1 MASKKIKK
9 LLISNRGEIACKIIL
24 CAKKLK
30 IPTLAIYSDDD
41 INSLHVQLA
50 DEAVPVPGSLV
61 SETYMNSSAI
71 IKIAKKYK
79 ANAIHPGYGLL
90 SENADFV
97 ELVEK
102 NKLIFIG
109 PKSQIVRS
117 MGEKDKAKSLM
128 EKAGIP
134 VVPGYHGNNQEE
146 DFLKKRADKIGYP
159 LLIKA
164 RAGGGGRGMRV
175 ALSKKS
181 FSSSFKEATSEA
193 KTNFDDKNCILEKYI
208 SKARHIEIQIF
219 ADKYGNV
226 IHLFDRDCS
235 LQRRQQKV
243 IEEAPSPQLSDEI
256 RSFLGAL
263 SVKAAK
269 FIKYEGAGTIE
280 FIADVEKGLD
290 KNKIYFMEMNTRIQV
305 EHPVTE
311 AVTSTNLIS
320 WQLEIA
326 NGSKLP
332 KSQNDVKLNGWS
344 IEARLYAENVN
355 NNFLPQSG
363 IIHHLNFPSLS
374 KHKNCTLETG
384 IKDGD
389 YITPFYDPM
398 IAKIISHG
406 DNRADAIVKLNNYL
420 SELEIAGITTNLNL
434 LKKIL
439 NHKGFKKENFT
450 TKFIEENLNELIDN
464 NIDNYLKALTS
475 LTVFKNLN
483 VFPTDNWYMWK
494 PNEYPLNISIK
505 GVEEKF
511 NIACLNFD
519 KFEIKFGNFKYTC
532 TSTIFNKT
540 SIEANINGKYLSIKY
555 NLFVD
560 KFTNN
565 KIFTFF
571 TKNNT
576 YEVLF
581 SNILIS
587 GDDEDKNL
595 DDVINAPM
603 HGIIKY
609 NNLKPNIKVKKGD
622 VLLSLEAMK
631 MEYSLKSPRDGIIE
645 KILIKDGQQVTEKMK
660 LIILK
665 KRKYN

>member
-1 MASKKIKK
+1 
-9 LLISNRGEIACKIIL
+9 
-24 CAKKLK
+24 
-30 IPTLAIYSDDD
+30 
-41 INSLHVQLA
+41 
-50 DEAVPVPGSLV
+50 
-61 SETYMNSSAI
+61 
-71 IKIAKKYK
+71 
-79 ANAIHPGYGLL
+79 
-90 SENADFV
+90 
-97 ELVEK
+97 
-102 NKLIFIG
+102 
-109 PKSQIVRS
+109 

-128 EKAGIP
+128 EKAGLP

-146 DFLKKRADKIGYP
+146 DYLKNKADKIGYP

-175 ALSKKS
+175 ALSKKT

-193 KTNFDDKNCILEKYI
+193 KANFNDKNCILEKYI

-235 LQRRQQKV
+235 IQRRQQKV

-269 FIKYEGAGTIE
+269 FIQYEGAGTIE
-280 FIADVEKGLD
+280 FVADVEKGLD
-290 KNKIYFMEMNTRIQV
+290 KNKIYFIEMNTRIQV

-389 YITPFYDPM
+389 YISPFYDPM

-406 DNRADAIVKLNNYL
+406 VNRADAIVKLNNYL
-420 SELEIAGITTNLNL
+420 SEFEIAGITTNLNL
-434 LKKIL
+434 LKTIL
-439 NHKGFKKENFT
+439 NHKDFKKENFT
-450 TKFIEENLNELIDN
+450 TKFIEENVNDLIDN

-475 LTVFKNLN
+475 LIVFKNLN

-505 GVEEKF
+505 GVEERF
-511 NIACLNFD
+511 SIACLNFD
-519 KFEIKFGNFKYTC
+519 TFEIKFGNFKYTC
-532 TSTIFNKT
+532 TSTIFTKT
-540 SIEANINGKYLSIKY
+540 SIEANVNGKYLSIKY

-595 DDVINAPM
+595 DDVISAPM

-660 LIILK
+660 LLILK
-665 KRKYN
+665 K

>member
-1 MASKKIKK
+1 
-9 LLISNRGEIACKIIL
+9 
-24 CAKKLK
+24 
-30 IPTLAIYSDDD
+30 
-41 INSLHVQLA
+41 
-50 DEAVPVPGSLV
+50 
-61 SETYMNSSAI
+61 
-71 IKIAKKYK
+71 
-79 ANAIHPGYGLL
+79 
-90 SENADFV
+90 
-97 ELVEK
+97 
-102 NKLIFIG
+102 
-109 PKSQIVRS
+109 

-128 EKAGIP
+128 EKAGLP

-146 DFLKKRADKIGYP
+146 DYLKNKADKIGYP

-175 ALSKKS
+175 ALSKKT

-193 KTNFDDKNCILEKYI
+193 KTNFNDKNCILEKYI

-235 LQRRQQKV
+235 IQRRQQKV

-269 FIKYEGAGTIE
+269 FIQYEGAGTIE
-280 FIADVEKGLD
+280 FVADVEKGLD
-290 KNKIYFMEMNTRIQV
+290 KNKIYFIEMNTRIQV

-389 YITPFYDPM
+389 YISPFYDPM

-406 DNRADAIVKLNNYL
+406 VNRADAIVKLNNYL
-420 SELEIAGITTNLNL
+420 SEFEIAGITTNLNL
-434 LKKIL
+434 LKTIL
-439 NHKGFKKENFT
+439 NHKDFKKENFT
-450 TKFIEENLNELIDN
+450 TKFIEENVNDLIDN

-475 LTVFKNLN
+475 LIVFKNLN

-505 GVEEKF
+505 GVEERF
-511 NIACLNFD
+511 SIACLNFD
-519 KFEIKFGNFKYTC
+519 TFEIKFGNFKYTC
-532 TSTIFNKT
+532 TSTIFTKT
-540 SIEANINGKYLSIKY
+540 SIEANVNGKYLSIKY

-595 DDVINAPM
+595 DDVISAPM

-665 KRKYN
+665 K

>member
-1 MASKKIKK
+1 
-9 LLISNRGEIACKIIL
+9 
-24 CAKKLK
+24 
-30 IPTLAIYSDDD
+30 
-41 INSLHVQLA
+41 
-50 DEAVPVPGSLV
+50 
-61 SETYMNSSAI
+61 
-71 IKIAKKYK
+71 
-79 ANAIHPGYGLL
+79 
-90 SENADFV
+90 
-97 ELVEK
+97 
-102 NKLIFIG
+102 
-109 PKSQIVRS
+109 
-117 MGEKDKAKSLM
+117 M
-128 EKAGIP
+128 EKAGLP

-146 DFLKKRADKIGYP
+146 DYLKNKADKIGYP

-175 ALSKKS
+175 ALSKKT

-193 KTNFDDKNCILEKYI
+193 KANFNDKNCILEKYI

-235 LQRRQQKV
+235 IQRRQQKV

-269 FIKYEGAGTIE
+269 FIQYEGAGTIE
-280 FIADVEKGLD
+280 FVADVEKGLD
-290 KNKIYFMEMNTRIQV
+290 KNKIYFIEMNTRIQV

-344 IEARLYAENVN
+344 IEARLYAENVS

-389 YITPFYDPM
+389 YISPFYDPM

-406 DNRADAIVKLNNYL
+406 VNRADAIVKLNNYL
-420 SELEIAGITTNLNL
+420 SEFEIAGITTNLNL
-434 LKKIL
+434 LKTIL
-439 NHKGFKKENFT
+439 NHKDFKKENFT
-450 TKFIEENLNELIDN
+450 TKFIEENVNDLIDN

-475 LTVFKNLN
+475 LIVFKNLN

-505 GVEEKF
+505 GVEERF
-511 NIACLNFD
+511 SIACLNFD
-519 KFEIKFGNFKYTC
+519 TFEIKFGNFKYTC
-532 TSTIFNKT
+532 TSTIFTKT
-540 SIEANINGKYLSIKY
+540 SIEANVNGKYLSIKY

-587 GDDEDKNL
+587 GDDEDNNL
-595 DDVINAPM
+595 DDVISAPM

-660 LIILK
+660 LLILK
-665 KRKYN
+665 K

>member
-1 MASKKIKK
+1 
-9 LLISNRGEIACKIIL
+9 
-24 CAKKLK
+24 
-30 IPTLAIYSDDD
+30 
-41 INSLHVQLA
+41 
-50 DEAVPVPGSLV
+50 
-61 SETYMNSSAI
+61 
-71 IKIAKKYK
+71 
-79 ANAIHPGYGLL
+79 
-90 SENADFV
+90 
-97 ELVEK
+97 
-102 NKLIFIG
+102 
-109 PKSQIVRS
+109 

-128 EKAGIP
+128 EKAGLP

-146 DFLKKRADKIGYP
+146 DYLKNKADKIGYP

-175 ALSKKS
+175 ALSKKT

-193 KTNFDDKNCILEKYI
+193 KANFNDKNCILEKYI

-235 LQRRQQKV
+235 IQRRQQKV

-269 FIKYEGAGTIE
+269 FIQYEGAGTIE
-280 FIADVEKGLD
+280 FVADVEKGLD
-290 KNKIYFMEMNTRIQV
+290 KNKIYFIEMNTRIQV

-344 IEARLYAENVN
+344 IEARLYAENVS

-389 YITPFYDPM
+389 YISPFYDPM

-406 DNRADAIVKLNNYL
+406 VNRADAIVKLNNYL
-420 SELEIAGITTNLNL
+420 SEFEIAGITTNLNL
-434 LKKIL
+434 LKTIL
-439 NHKGFKKENFT
+439 NHKDFKKENFT
-450 TKFIEENLNELIDN
+450 TKFIEENVNDLIDN

-475 LTVFKNLN
+475 LIVFKNLN

-505 GVEEKF
+505 GVEERF
-511 NIACLNFD
+511 SIACLNFD
-519 KFEIKFGNFKYTC
+519 TFEIKFGNFKYTC
-532 TSTIFNKT
+532 TSTIFTKT
-540 SIEANINGKYLSIKY
+540 SIEANVNGKYLSIKY

-576 YEVLF
+576 YEILF

-595 DDVINAPM
+595 DDVISAPM

-660 LIILK
+660 LLILK
-665 KRKYN
+665 K

>member
-1 MASKKIKK
+1 
-9 LLISNRGEIACKIIL
+9 
-24 CAKKLK
+24 
-30 IPTLAIYSDDD
+30 
-41 INSLHVQLA
+41 
-50 DEAVPVPGSLV
+50 
-61 SETYMNSSAI
+61 
-71 IKIAKKYK
+71 
-79 ANAIHPGYGLL
+79 
-90 SENADFV
+90 
-97 ELVEK
+97 
-102 NKLIFIG
+102 
-109 PKSQIVRS
+109 
-117 MGEKDKAKSLM
+117 
-128 EKAGIP
+128 
-134 VVPGYHGNNQEE
+134 
-146 DFLKKRADKIGYP
+146 
-159 LLIKA
+159 
-164 RAGGGGRGMRV
+164 
-175 ALSKKS
+175 
-181 FSSSFKEATSEA
+181 
-193 KTNFDDKNCILEKYI
+193 
-208 SKARHIEIQIF
+208 
-219 ADKYGNV
+219 
-226 IHLFDRDCS
+226 
-235 LQRRQQKV
+235 
-243 IEEAPSPQLSDEI
+243 
-256 RSFLGAL
+256 
-263 SVKAAK
+263 
-269 FIKYEGAGTIE
+269 
-280 FIADVEKGLD
+280 
-290 KNKIYFMEMNTRIQV
+290 MEMNTRIQV

-363 IIHHLNFPSLS
+363 IIHYLNFPSLS

-420 SELEIAGITTNLNL
+420 SEFEIAGITTNLNL

-475 LTVFKNLN
+475 LIVSRRLS

-494 PNEYPLNISIK
+494 PPEYPLNISIK
-505 GVEEKF
+505 GVEERF
-511 NIACLNFD
+511 SIACLNFD
-519 KFEIKFGNFKYTC
+519 TFEIKFGNFKYTC
-532 TSTIFNKT
+532 TSTIFTKT
-540 SIEANINGKYLSIKY
+540 SIEANVNGKYLSIKY

-665 KRKYN
+665 K

>member
-1 MASKKIKK
+1 
-9 LLISNRGEIACKIIL
+9 
-24 CAKKLK
+24 
-30 IPTLAIYSDDD
+30 
-41 INSLHVQLA
+41 
-50 DEAVPVPGSLV
+50 
-61 SETYMNSSAI
+61 
-71 IKIAKKYK
+71 
-79 ANAIHPGYGLL
+79 
-90 SENADFV
+90 
-97 ELVEK
+97 
-102 NKLIFIG
+102 
-109 PKSQIVRS
+109 

-146 DFLKKRADKIGYP
+146 DYLKNKADKIGYP

-175 ALSKKS
+175 ALSKKT

-193 KTNFDDKNCILEKYI
+193 KANFNDKNCILEKYI

-235 LQRRQQKV
+235 IQRRQQKV

-263 SVKAAK
+263 SVKADK
-269 FIKYEGAGTIE
+269 FIQYEGAGTIE
-280 FIADVEKGLD
+280 FVADVEKGLD
-290 KNKIYFMEMNTRIQV
+290 KNKIYFIEMNTRIQV

-344 IEARLYAENVN
+344 IEARLYAENVS

-389 YITPFYDPM
+389 YISPFYDPM

-406 DNRADAIVKLNNYL
+406 VNRADAIVKLNNYL
-420 SELEIAGITTNLNL
+420 SEFEIAGITTNLNL
-434 LKKIL
+434 LKTIL
-439 NHKGFKKENFT
+439 NHKDFKKENFT
-450 TKFIEENLNELIDN
+450 TKFIEENVNDLIDN

-475 LTVFKNLN
+475 LIVFKNLN

-505 GVEEKF
+505 GVEERF
-511 NIACLNFD
+511 SIACLNFD
-519 KFEIKFGNFKYTC
+519 TFEIKFGNFKYTC
-532 TSTIFNKT
+532 TSTIFTKT
-540 SIEANINGKYLSIKY
+540 SIEANVNGKYLSIKY

-595 DDVINAPM
+595 DDVISAPM

-660 LIILK
+660 LLILK
-665 KRKYN
+665 K

>member
-1 MASKKIKK
+1 M
-9 LLISNRGEIACKIIL
+9 
-24 CAKKLK
+24 
-30 IPTLAIYSDDD
+30 
-41 INSLHVQLA
+41 
-50 DEAVPVPGSLV
+50 
-61 SETYMNSSAI
+61 
-71 IKIAKKYK
+71 
-79 ANAIHPGYGLL
+79 
-90 SENADFV
+90 
-97 ELVEK
+97 
-102 NKLIFIG
+102 
-109 PKSQIVRS
+109 
-117 MGEKDKAKSLM
+117 
-128 EKAGIP
+128 
-134 VVPGYHGNNQEE
+134 
-146 DFLKKRADKIGYP
+146 
-159 LLIKA
+159 
-164 RAGGGGRGMRV
+164 
-175 ALSKKS
+175 
-181 FSSSFKEATSEA
+181 
-193 KTNFDDKNCILEKYI
+193 
-208 SKARHIEIQIF
+208 
-219 ADKYGNV
+219 
-226 IHLFDRDCS
+226 
-235 LQRRQQKV
+235 
-243 IEEAPSPQLSDEI
+243 
-256 RSFLGAL
+256 
-263 SVKAAK
+263 
-269 FIKYEGAGTIE
+269 
-280 FIADVEKGLD
+280 
-290 KNKIYFMEMNTRIQV
+290 
-305 EHPVTE
+305 
-311 AVTSTNLIS
+311 
-320 WQLEIA
+320 
-326 NGSKLP
+326 
-332 KSQNDVKLNGWS
+332 
-344 IEARLYAENVN
+344 
-355 NNFLPQSG
+355 
-363 IIHHLNFPSLS
+363 
-374 KHKNCTLETG
+374 
-384 IKDGD
+384 
-389 YITPFYDPM
+389 
-398 IAKIISHG
+398 
-406 DNRADAIVKLNNYL
+406 NNYL

-576 YEVLF
+576 YEALF

>member
-1 MASKKIKK
+1 
-9 LLISNRGEIACKIIL
+9 
-24 CAKKLK
+24 
-30 IPTLAIYSDDD
+30 
-41 INSLHVQLA
+41 
-50 DEAVPVPGSLV
+50 
-61 SETYMNSSAI
+61 
-71 IKIAKKYK
+71 
-79 ANAIHPGYGLL
+79 
-90 SENADFV
+90 
-97 ELVEK
+97 
-102 NKLIFIG
+102 
-109 PKSQIVRS
+109 

-146 DFLKKRADKIGYP
+146 DYLKNKADKIGYP

-175 ALSKKS
+175 ALSKKT

-235 LQRRQQKV
+235 IHRRQQKV

-256 RSFLGAL
+256 RSFLGTL

-280 FIADVEKGLD
+280 FIADIEKGLD

-311 AVTSTNLIS
+311 AITSTNLIS

-363 IIHHLNFPSLS
+363 IINHLNFPSLS

-434 LKKIL
+434 LKKVL
-439 NHKGFKKENFT
+439 NHKDFKKENFT
-450 TKFIEENLNELIDN
+450 TKFIEENLNDLIDN

-475 LTVFKNLN
+475 LIVFKNLN

-505 GVEEKF
+505 GVEERF
-511 NIACLNFD
+511 SIACLNFD
-519 KFEIKFGNFKYTC
+519 TFEIKFGNFKYTC
-532 TSTIFNKT
+532 TSTIFTKT
-540 SIEANINGKYLSIKY
+540 SIEANVNGKYLSIKY

-576 YEVLF
+576 YEILF

-595 DDVINAPM
+595 DDVISAPM

-665 KRKYN
+665 K

>member
-1 MASKKIKK
+1 
-9 LLISNRGEIACKIIL
+9 
-24 CAKKLK
+24 
-30 IPTLAIYSDDD
+30 
-41 INSLHVQLA
+41 
-50 DEAVPVPGSLV
+50 
-61 SETYMNSSAI
+61 
-71 IKIAKKYK
+71 
-79 ANAIHPGYGLL
+79 
-90 SENADFV
+90 
-97 ELVEK
+97 
-102 NKLIFIG
+102 
-109 PKSQIVRS
+109 
-117 MGEKDKAKSLM
+117 M
-128 EKAGIP
+128 EKAGLP

-146 DFLKKRADKIGYP
+146 DYLKNKADKIGYP

-175 ALSKKS
+175 ALSKKT

-256 RSFLGAL
+256 RSFLGTL

-280 FIADVEKGLD
+280 FIADIEKGLD

-311 AVTSTNLIS
+311 AITSTNLIS

-355 NNFLPQSG
+355 NNFLPQTG

-389 YITPFYDPM
+389 YISPFYDPM

-406 DNRADAIVKLNNYL
+406 VNRADAIVKLNNYL
-420 SELEIAGITTNLNL
+420 SEFEIAGITTNLNL
-434 LKKIL
+434 LKTIL
-439 NHKGFKKENFT
+439 NHKDFKKENFT
-450 TKFIEENLNELIDN
+450 TKFIEENVNDLIDN

-475 LTVFKNLN
+475 LIVFKNLN

-505 GVEEKF
+505 GVEERF
-511 NIACLNFD
+511 SIACLNFD
-519 KFEIKFGNFKYTC
+519 TFEIKFGNFKYTC
-532 TSTIFNKT
+532 TSTIFTKT
-540 SIEANINGKYLSIKY
+540 SIEANVNGKYLSIKY

-595 DDVINAPM
+595 DDVISAPM

-665 KRKYN
+665 K